1 MDCRKKNEEQ
11 FYGTSTVGE
20 KGQIVIPAK
29 ARQAMGVE
37 KGEKLLVFG
46 MGSSM
51 LALVKLSEVEQFA
64 SHLSAKLEVIRSIIS
79 KTEE

>member
-1 MDCRKKNEEQ
+1 MKHHKKMTEQ
-11 FYGTSTVGE
+11 FYGTATVGE
-20 KGQIVIPAK
+20 KGQLVIPAE
-29 ARQAMGVE
+29 ARQAMGVV
-37 KGEKLLVFG
+37 KGDKLLVFG

-79 KTEE
+79 KTEK